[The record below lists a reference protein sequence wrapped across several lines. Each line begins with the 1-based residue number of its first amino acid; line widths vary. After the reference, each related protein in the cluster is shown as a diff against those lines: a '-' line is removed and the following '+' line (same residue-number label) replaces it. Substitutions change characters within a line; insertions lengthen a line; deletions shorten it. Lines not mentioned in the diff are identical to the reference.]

1 MAEGSRKGNRPPDR
15 PARVGSQDDRVQ
27 NPGDRSARLGSPDA
41 GGAKPANW
49 VARNHNSVEPL
60 GQAAQKAHGN
70 RGDEINGGE
79 KTKGMKKT
87 EGTK

>member
-41 GGAKPANW
+41 GGEQNQLTGWPGTIILW
-49 VARNHNSVEPL
+49 SRSARLRRRRME
-60 GQAAQKAHGN
+60 
-70 RGDEINGGE
+70 
-79 KTKGMKKT
+79 T